1 MRAALIAVLLSG
13 SALAS
18 EVELGCY
25 LPDGSRKVAEHRYV
39 SSRDWEYTHKFLRE
53 TYPVAMYPRRNIVNQ
68 PGVKAVHIANTSGKG
83 KWEGLNVYETND
95 QVRIYVVPIDGS
107 GNKKGSKK

>member
-1 MRAALIAVLLSG
+1 MRAVLLAVVMAAP
-13 SALAS
+13 ALAS
-18 EVELGCY
+18 EVENGAY

-39 SSRDWEYTHKFLRE
+39 SSRDWEYTHKFFRE
-53 TYPVAMYPRRNIVNQ
+53 TYPVAQYPRRNIVNQ

-95 QVRIYVVPIDGS
+95 QVRIYVVPVDGS
-107 GNKKGSKK
+107 GNKKAPKK